1 MKAQQIVEENFK
13 GLDEFIKDKDIL
25 YFYKS
30 LIVTCMEG
38 FTEEVLD
45 ELANQSQEMLYER
58 NKDEKVD
65 GMKLRDFQV
74 CYAVSKQ
81 TILEFKDK
89 L

>member
-30 LIVTCMEG
+30 LMVTCMEG

-45 ELANQSQEMLYER
+45 ELANQSQEMLYE
-58 NKDEKVD
+58 
-65 GMKLRDFQV
+65 KLVNNTKEGLIHRRFRI
-74 CYAVSKQ
+74 CYAVPKQ
-81 TILEFKDK
+81 SILEFKEK